1 MYRQLLHYIVLHN
14 LILFCIILFL
24 CEFTGRFAEHFQK
37 LLINFYRLINLGWCI
52 QSGEAW
58 QYLTTRCQSMQYGAL
73 VENSNHFSNW
83 SFIFLLECFMVVH
96 LFVLL
101 DSNLN
106 LLLDR
111 NL

>member
-1 MYRQLLHYIVLHN
+1 
-14 LILFCIILFL
+14 
-24 CEFTGRFAEHFQK
+24 
-37 LLINFYRLINLGWCI
+37 
-52 QSGEAW
+52 
-58 QYLTTRCQSMQYGAL
+58 MQYGAL